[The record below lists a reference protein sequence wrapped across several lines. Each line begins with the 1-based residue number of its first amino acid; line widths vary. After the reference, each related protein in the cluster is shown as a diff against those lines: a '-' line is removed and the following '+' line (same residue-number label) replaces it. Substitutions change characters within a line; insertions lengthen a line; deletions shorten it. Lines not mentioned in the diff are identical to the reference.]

1 MFIYCSYL
9 VALTPGR
16 PWLHHSA
23 REFLTRPAHGKVSL
37 QEGNLPM
44 SAGASEGAID
54 ERLEDWF
61 VEGFHP
67 ETAWA

>member
-1 MFIYCSYL
+1 MFIYCSCL

-16 PWLHHSA
+16 PLHHSA
-23 REFLTRPAHGKVSL
+23 REFLRPAPHGKVSL